1 MMMMMMMDH
10 ARPCFASAPDA
21 RSDLNVLKVQT
32 LVLAA
37 LGSVLAFVWLVPRSA
52 LPLAACNSPVCFYSD
67 LVAWYS
73 VGRDRQRGGCVCRIV
88 MPVVRDI
95 RLLGFIISTIVLG
108 LLTKGYKI
116 SVQKIAFMT
125 LKGIKVEVPER
136 GVLVQVEQVSFP
148 QRTAL
153 RVVCR
158 KGVA

>member
-1 MMMMMMMDH
+1 
-10 ARPCFASAPDA
+10 
-21 RSDLNVLKVQT
+21 
-32 LVLAA
+32 
-37 LGSVLAFVWLVPRSA
+37 
-52 LPLAACNSPVCFYSD
+52 
-67 LVAWYS
+67 
-73 VGRDRQRGGCVCRIV
+73 

>member
-52 LPLAACNSPVCFYSD
+52 LPLAACNSPVCFYSV

-73 VGRDRQRGGCVCRIV
+73 VGRASAA
-88 MPVVRDI
+88 RDS
-95 RLLGFIISTIVLG
+95 RLLA
-108 LLTKGYKI
+108 
-116 SVQKIAFMT
+116 VQQGASA
-125 LKGIKVEVPER
+125 G
-136 GVLVQVEQVSFP
+136 
-148 QRTAL
+148 
-153 RVVCR
+153 
-158 KGVA
+158 